1 MRKGHRQK
9 SRTCQGHD
17 HPSLPWV
24 LNSEAPLAHPPT
36 KWGRVSDLPG
46 YQKSAPLH
54 MPAEP
59 KRMELAGCS
68 PGEILFVCFLP
79 ARVSLLLLPI
89 DLQLFLSLASPGQWP
104 RSTLKCFFSSLDYIW
119 WLWRYGCLGEEDKFS
134 VIGQNLF
141 LAPKAVSFLNSY
153 IYIYIYIYICFCN
166 EKYWKMQKSRK
177 KGK

>member
-9 SRTCQGHD
+9 SRTFQGHD

-24 LNSEAPLAHPPT
+24 LNSAHPPT

-59 KRMELAGCS
+59 KRMELAGCG
-68 PGEILFVCFLP
+68 PGEILCDFYQLEFPSFFC
-79 ARVSLLLLPI
+79 LLI
-89 DLQLFLSLASPGQWP
+89 SLFLSLASPGQWP

-141 LAPKAVSFLNSY
+141 SAPKAVSFLNSY
-153 IYIYIYIYICFCN
+153 INIC
-166 EKYWKMQKSRK
+166 MLL
-177 KGK
+177 